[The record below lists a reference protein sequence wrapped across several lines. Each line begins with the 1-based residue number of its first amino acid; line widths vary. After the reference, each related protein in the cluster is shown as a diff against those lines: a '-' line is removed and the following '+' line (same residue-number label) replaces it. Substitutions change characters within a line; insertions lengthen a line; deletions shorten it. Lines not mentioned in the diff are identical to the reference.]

1 MIGLWSK
8 QILAVM
14 RLEIRKSFLAR
25 RGLWV
30 YLLAFAPVLLYG
42 IHAVEVQ
49 QQRARLERHAQ
60 SHPIDPQALRN
71 ISKGLSIDEVV
82 ERLGDPYWQ
91 RTHHLRRQGNRE
103 ERWKRTLY
111 KYTDGHANV
120 TLQFADDILQG
131 IHRRGLTSLPESQFV
146 FAATFQFYFLHFA
159 IFFGCVGI
167 FINLFRGEMLEKSLH
182 FYMLT
187 PMRREVLLAGKY
199 LAGLTATVVIFTSSA
214 ALQYWAMLWQFEGRQ
229 ILEFLAGSGWS
240 EFNAYLG
247 VTALA
252 CFGFGSLF
260 LAIGLLFRNP
270 IVPTVM
276 VLLWEQAS
284 PFLPPLLKKMT
295 MTYYLQS
302 LCPITARP
310 ENLPPMIT
318 LLISPTEPATPTRA
332 IVSLILLTLLV
343 LIVTGRLARR
353 LEINYSTD

>member
-1 MIGLWSK
+1 MIGLWLK

-30 YLLAFAPVLLYG
+30 YLLAFAPVLLYSV
-42 IHAVEVQ
+42 HAMEI
-49 QQRARLERHAQ
+49 QRQRGRLERRAQ
-60 SHPIDPQALRN
+60 SHRADPQALRS
-71 ISKGLSIDEVV
+71 ISEGLSLDDVV
-82 ERLGDPYWQ
+82 ERLGQPYWKTSTKIRHGGEQ
-91 RTHHLRRQGNRE
+91 EGTWE
-103 ERWKRTLY
+103 KALY
-111 KYTDGHANV
+111 RYTDGRVDV
-120 TLQFADDILQG
+120 TLQFADSELQG
-131 IHRRGLTSLPESQFV
+131 IHRRGPNSLPESQFV
-146 FAATFQFYFLHFA
+146 FAATFQFYFLFFA

-182 FYMLT
+182 FYLLT

-229 ILEFLAGSGWS
+229 ILDFLAGSGWS

-247 VTALA
+247 VTVLA

-270 IVPTVM
+270 IVPTVI

-284 PFLPPLLKKMT
+284 PFLPPLLKKIT

>member
-8 QILAVM
+8 QVLSVM

-30 YLLAFAPVLLYG
+30 YLLAFAPVLLYS
-42 IHAVEVQ
+42 IHAMEVQ
-49 QQRARLERHAQ
+49 RQRGKLERRAQ
-60 SHPIDPQALRN
+60 FHCADSQALRS
-71 ISKGLSIDEVV
+71 IAKGLSLDEVV
-82 ERLGDPYWQ
+82 QRLGEPYYQ
-91 RTHHLRRQGNRE
+91 KTDKARHGRHKDRTVYR
-103 ERWKRTLY
+103 
-111 KYTDGHANV
+111 YTDGRVDV
-120 TLQFADDILQG
+120 TLQFADNELQWV
-131 IHRRGLTSLPESQFV
+131 HRRGPNRLPESQFV
-146 FAATFQFYFLHFA
+146 FAATFQFYFLRFA

-182 FYMLT
+182 FYLLT

-199 LAGLTATVVIFTSSA
+199 LAGLTATAVIFTSSA
-214 ALQYWAMLWQFEGRQ
+214 ALQYWAMLWQFEGGE
-229 ILEFLAGSGWS
+229 ILAFLAGSGWS
-240 EFNAYLG
+240 QFTAYLG

-270 IVPTVM
+270 IVPTAI

-332 IVSLILLTLLV
+332 IVGLLLLTLLV